1 MSNTGEKINVVN
13 NQQRNGYVLNSSSN
27 SIPPGYSVNG
37 NIESKKTYHGN
48 AYLEDE
54 YIFGQKND
62 NGKLQSDIFYS
73 VFNKSNITF
82 VFWFLA
88 IYLVAY
94 IILKIF
100 FNKDE
105 DYSNYQLRLS
115 RTIDILTLFFFV
127 ILVVSIYS
135 SYNEKDRNKILEN
148 NFLILKYFIDDPIS
162 IVSLLFFILI
172 LYFVLYLFSVPMSR
186 ETKPF
191 IVSIIETVVWVLLV
205 IILFADFFKYVLGIS
220 LTDIVYKLFNWSTLP
235 DKGKYEKT
243 IVVGNTVAKVNT
255 VTTGNT
261 IASASKPLQPPPVV
275 PPQIDKNPVVG
286 GNTVVSGNPFV
297 GSVPV
302 QKNEVFNISNNL
314 YTYDDAQSICS
325 VYGAKL
331 ANYDQLEEAYNHGAE
346 WCNYGWSDGQMAF
359 FPTQKST
366 WKNLQNDPKKKN
378 NCGRPG
384 INGGYFAN
392 PYIKFGVNCYGK
404 KPNPTD
410 ADLAR
415 MKANQQQV
423 IQPKKPED
431 AELDEKVKFWK
442 DNKDKLLQIN
452 SYNQKTWSEN

>member
-13 NQQRNGYVLNSSSN
+13 DNRKNSYAVN
-27 SIPPGYSVNG
+27 PIPPGYTVNG
-37 NIESKKTYHGN
+37 NIESAKTYQGN
-48 AYLEDE
+48 LYL
-54 YIFGQKND
+54 D
-62 NGKLQSDIFYS
+62 NTYNRDLNKGYRDNENFQNDIFYS

-94 IILKIF
+94 IILKFF

-127 ILVVSIYS
+127 ILVVSIHA
-135 SYNEKDRNKILEN
+135 SYDEYDRNKLIET

-172 LYFVLYLFSVPMSR
+172 LYFVLYLFSIPMSR
-186 ETKPF
+186 ESKPF
-191 IVSIIETVVWVLLV
+191 IVSIIETIAWVLLV

-220 LTDIVYKLFNWSTLP
+220 LTDIVYSWFDWSEIP
-235 DKGKYEKT
+235 DKGKYENT
-243 IVVGNTVAKVNT
+243 VIVGNTVT
-255 VTTGNT
+255 RGNT
-261 IASASKPLQPPPVV
+261 IASTPKPAVIPPP
-275 PPQIDKNPVVG
+275 IIG
-286 GNTVVSGNPFV
+286 GNAMVYGNAFV

-302 QKNEVFNISNNL
+302 QKDEVFNISNNL

-331 ANYDQLEEAYNHGAE
+331 ANYDQLEDAYNNGAE

-392 PYIKFGVNCYGK
+392 PYIKFGVNCFGK
-404 KPNPTD
+404 KPTPTD
-410 ADLAR
+410 ADLER
-415 MKANQQQV
+415 MKANQQGI
-423 IQPKKPED
+423 IQPKTQGD
-431 AELDEKVKFWK
+431 SVLDEKVKFWK
-442 DNKDKLLQIN
+442 DNADKLLQIN
-452 SYNQKTWSEN
+452 SYNQKTWSEY

>member
-48 AYLEDE
+48 VYLEDE